1 MENKTLTDK
10 KRILIL
16 GATGAMAVYLIPKLI
31 KNGYI
36 VDGVSLEDV
45 ESDNKNLTY
54 IKHNAYDLNF
64 LKELLKNDYDAIVDF
79 MIYNSVEFYKDY
91 YNLFLNNTKHYI
103 FLSTYR
109 VYADDAPLHEKAKRL
124 LDIERPDDF
133 VTEYEYS
140 IYKAEEEDLLNNSEY
155 QNYTII
161 RPAITY
167 SKRRFQLTILEA
179 NVLIYRM
186 MQGKTVVLPKSAMDK
201 QATMSWANDVAQMIS
216 KIILNPKAMVETY
229 NVSTSEHMTWGE
241 VAEIYKEIGNLKYIT
256 VDDETF
262 LQITAEGATYAVQQ
276 LLYDRCFDR
285 IVDNSKI
292 LSLCN
297 MTQDDLM
304 PLKEGLKKELK
315 NITQENYV
323 KVIGC
328 NEEINKRMDKY
339 LESL

>member
-31 KNGYI
+31 KDGYI

-45 ESDNKNLTY
+45 ESDNENLTY
-54 IKHNAYDLNF
+54 IKHNAYDLDF

-79 MIYNSVEFYKDY
+79 MIYNSVEFYKEY

-167 SKRRFQLTILEA
+167 SKRKFQLTILEA

-216 KIILNPKAMVETY
+216 QIILNPKAMTETY
-229 NVSTSEHMTWGE
+229 NVSTSEHMTWGK

-328 NEEINKRMDKY
+328 NEDINKRMDAY
-339 LESL
+339 LESI

>member
-216 KIILNPKAMVETY
+216 KIILNSKAMGETY

-315 NITQENYV
+315 KITQENYV

-328 NEEINKRMDKY
+328 NEEINKRMDEY

>member
-1 MENKTLTDK
+1 MENKTLNDK

-31 KNGYI
+31 KDGYI
-36 VDGVSLEDV
+36 IDGVSLEDV
-45 ESDNKNLTY
+45 ESDNENLTY
-54 IKHNAYDLNF
+54 IKHNAYDLDF

-79 MIYNSVEFYKDY
+79 MIYNSVEFYKEY
-91 YNLFLNNTKHYI
+91 YNLFLNSTKHYI

-216 KIILNPKAMVETY
+216 QIILNPKAMGETY

-297 MTQDDLM
+297 MTQDELM
-304 PLKEGLKKELK
+304 PLKEGLKKELE
-315 NITQENYV
+315 NITQENYL

-328 NEEINKRMDKY
+328 NEEINKRMDEY

>member
-140 IYKAEEEDLLNNSEY
+140 IYKAEEEDLLNNSEH

-216 KIILNPKAMVETY
+216 KIILNPKAMGETY